1 MNDICTV
8 LLITYN
14 HAPYIRKA
22 IDSVLKQKTQY
33 NFIIYIF
40 DDASTDGTTDIVK
53 EYANK
58 YPNKIIPFIAQNNQ
72 GATINIY
79 NAYKSVKTKYCALL
93 ECDDYWG

>member
-58 YPNKIIPFIAQNNQ
+58 YPNKIIPFVAQDNKNE
-72 GATINIY
+72 ILCIIRM
-79 NAYKSVKTKYCALL
+79 
-93 ECDDYWG
+93 